1 MFATD
6 PPKRSPPASPRLAV
20 EELISTVESTEP
32 SVFMNMMCIVLPRCA
47 PTAKSLT
54 PSPSKSP
61 MFATAVPKL
70 SPLNSPRLAVSS
82 LISTVE
88 STEPSDV
95 AANASKS
102 DGG

>member
-1 MFATD
+1 M
-6 PPKRSPPASPRLAV
+6 
-20 EELISTVESTEP
+20 
-32 SVFMNMMCIVLPRCA
+32 FMNMMCTVPLFKPPASSLYA

-70 SPLNSPRLAVSS
+70 SPLNSPRLAVEE

>member
-1 MFATD
+1 MVV
-6 PPKRSPPASPRLAV
+6 S
-20 EELISTVESTEP
+20 LISLIDFTVP
-32 SVFMNMMCIVLPRCA
+32 SVFMNMMCIVLSPYA
-47 PTAKSLT
+47 PTTKSLT

>member
-1 MFATD
+1 
-6 PPKRSPPASPRLAV
+6 
-20 EELISTVESTEP
+20 
-32 SVFMNMMCIVLPRCA
+32 
-47 PTAKSLT
+47 
-54 PSPSKSP
+54 

-70 SPLNSPRLAVSS
+70 SPLNSPRLAVEE